1 MVLAGIAGTLLT
13 LIFPAFAATGGQ
25 TYTIIAFS
33 IIVMGGLGDPIG
45 AMIGGVVFAIVEQ
58 IAMLYLPL
66 TASPLVAFVVLV
78 AIIMI
83 RPEGLFRI
91 QDIRDRL
98 SKMTKTDPDIE
109 EASS

>member
-1 MVLAGIAGTLLT
+1 
-13 LIFPAFAATGGQ
+13 
-25 TYTIIAFS
+25 
-33 IIVMGGLGDPIG
+33 MGGLGDPIG